1 MRSLLPSQTVHM
13 APWALLVSACLWR
26 SVECLHAP
34 ALSLLGHSRPPL
46 ALPRALPPTMVNP
59 AASEYFEDE
68 DDTSFGEYL
77 TFRRYNNSPGG
88 YKGAAIFGSDEI
100 CCSEKALKL

>member
-1 MRSLLPSQTVHM
+1 MSDSFTHPS
-13 APWALLVSACLWR
+13 
-26 SVECLHAP
+26 SVAD
-34 ALSLLGHSRPPL
+34 
-46 ALPRALPPTMVNP
+46 
-59 AASEYFEDE
+59 FEDE